1 MLGRRWGHGEV
12 GLERMETHLH
22 VRRGDDGILI
32 EIVIAIAIV
41 IVRSPPSRRIAFL
54 GSFVTRPA
62 TAFARRPLGI
72 VDVLKRLSHSGG

>member
-1 MLGRRWGHGEV
+1 M

-41 IVRSPPSRRIAFL
+41 IVSTYASTREGRETEVCQKL
-54 GSFVTRPA
+54 GGRQ
-62 TAFARRPLGI
+62 
-72 VDVLKRLSHSGG
+72 GGRE